1 LKRKFTS
8 TNSAI
13 SNRILKHFLAPY
25 FLLVALLGTPVLAA
39 YGQNAETAA
48 VFQTVLNYYYK
59 NEKPVYKGRAQL
71 LYLFCTQA
79 KPNEELLEALKTA
92 NLPQDF
98 RKEIKQKI
106 AVSGPTKDWTYE
118 FKQLPDKD
126 PSLLKKK
133 INSCVSLE
141 KFQEIRNRLQ
151 LNNQQLLIITEP
163 LFYTKQN
170 TVLVKVVFYRSIE
183 HNSGAILLLEKTE
196 GNWYIT
202 QLLNEWST

>member
-1 LKRKFTS
+1 
-8 TNSAI
+8 
-13 SNRILKHFLAPY
+13 LKHFLASY
-25 FLLVALLGTPVLAA
+25 LLVFALTGIPIASA
-39 YGQNAETAA
+39 YGQNSETAA
-48 VFQTVLNYYYK
+48 VFKTVLNYYYK

-71 LYLFCTQA
+71 LYLYCTQA

-92 NLPQDF
+92 NLPHDF
-98 RKEIKQKI
+98 RQEIKQKI
-106 AVSGPTKDWTYE
+106 AFPGPTKDWNYE
-118 FKQLPDKD
+118 FKQLPDKE

-133 INSCVSLE
+133 INSCVSLA

-151 LNNQQLLIITEP
+151 LNNQRLLIITEP
-163 LFYTKQN
+163 IFYSKQN

-196 GNWYIT
+196 GNWYIS